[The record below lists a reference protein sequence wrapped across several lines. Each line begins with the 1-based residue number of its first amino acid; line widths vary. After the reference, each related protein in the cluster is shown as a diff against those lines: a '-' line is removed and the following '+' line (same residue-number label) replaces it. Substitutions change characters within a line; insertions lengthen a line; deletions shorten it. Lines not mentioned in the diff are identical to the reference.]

1 MSSYQLRQR
10 TPIDYFVLNGNK
22 RRQPRVKSTTT
33 YCVPDVSYFNDNI
46 ELFNEDCLL
55 VQTQI
60 NVFNTVP
67 FDETDPKN
75 YLDETFKTFDVLYQ
89 FVKKYYIS
97 NPFTITNQ
105 EKRKHVQCFMLNFCD
120 YIIEVNDQLYSLCI
134 FNRRLHQYHQLQRY
148 LNEMNCVFL

>member
-22 RRQPRVKSTTT
+22 HRQPRVKNTT
-33 YCVPDVSYFNDNI
+33 YYAPDVSYFTDNI
-46 ELFNEDCLL
+46 ELFDEDCLF

-75 YLDETFKTFDVLYQ
+75 YLDETFKTFDILYQ
-89 FVKKYYIS
+89 FIKKYYIS